1 MKRLLGFILLFA
13 TITTYAQ
20 VGIGVAIP
28 DASAQLDVF
37 ATDKGVLIPRLQLKN
52 STDFTT
58 ISNGNV
64 ESLLV
69 YNTAKV
75 ADLIPGYYYWNG
87 VKWVR
92 FSTADETT
100 VSISKFIDNNNGTLT
115 HIGGDGTATTFNV
128 LITAPGPPLGSGAPG
143 NVFVNESTGDFY
155 TWDAQSEIWKNLSSD
170 TITTLENHNDG
181 TYTYT
186 SENGTSTIIDARSL
200 KITDNTNGTYTV
212 TNRDGSTS
220 TINTHAASNPVA
232 DATIDVDGDG
242 IADNGVT
249 VQSAVQA
256 LAAKSAIVSK
266 LVDNADGT
274 YTYTDETG
282 KTTRFKVTRTGLGSP
297 TVGGEAGDIYVNEL
311 TGNLYAHNGTA
322 WVNQN
327 AMVFAGLDTNADGL
341 NDTRYLTTLSDG
353 STLRNTADFAITDTG
368 EIGLGTNSPDN
379 KLHVVATANP
389 LKIEGLNQGE
399 AQDMRLSIDAN
410 GVVKQVAANV
420 AVLRT
425 KTEDYTAMATDE
437 TILVDA
443 SKGGVTINLPVPVLG
458 KKIMLKKID
467 DSPNPMV
474 ISGAGATIDGRPSRT
489 STMAYQRFILQSDG
503 VNWFVMA
510 D

>member
-1 MKRLLGFILLFA
+1 
-13 TITTYAQ
+13 
-20 VGIGVAIP
+20 
-28 DASAQLDVF
+28 
-37 ATDKGVLIPRLQLKN
+37 
-52 STDFTT
+52 
-58 ISNGNV
+58 
-64 ESLLV
+64 
-69 YNTAKV
+69 
-75 ADLIPGYYYWNG
+75 
-87 VKWVR
+87 
-92 FSTADETT
+92 
-100 VSISKFIDNNNGTLT
+100 
-115 HIGGDGTATTFNV
+115 
-128 LITAPGPPLGSGAPG
+128 
-143 NVFVNESTGDFY
+143 
-155 TWDAQSEIWKNLSSD
+155 
-170 TITTLENHNDG
+170 
-181 TYTYT
+181 
-186 SENGTSTIIDARSL
+186 
-200 KITDNTNGTYTV
+200 
-212 TNRDGSTS
+212 
-220 TINTHAASNPVA
+220 
-232 DATIDVDGDG
+232 
-242 IADNGVT
+242 
-249 VQSAVQA
+249 
-256 LAAKSAIVSK
+256 
-266 LVDNADGT
+266 
-274 YTYTDETG
+274 
-282 KTTRFKVTRTGLGSP
+282 
-297 TVGGEAGDIYVNEL
+297 
-311 TGNLYAHNGTA
+311 
-322 WVNQN
+322 
-327 AMVFAGLDTNADGL
+327 MVFAGLDTNADGL